1 MAETY
6 GELVCRL
13 CQLRDQM
20 NSTPAGR
27 AALVD
32 VIVTLEYAI
41 RDGVTYNEEKEK
53 IQNAFGQ

>member
-1 MAETY
+1 
-6 GELVCRL
+6 
-13 CQLRDQM
+13 M
-20 NSTPAGR
+20 NNTPAGR

-53 IQNAFGQ
+53 MKNALGK

>member
-6 GELVCRL
+6 GEMICQL
-13 CQLRDQM
+13 CQLRDRM

-53 IQNAFGQ
+53 MQNAFGE